1 MRMIPETTRK
11 RIIEALKA
19 NPNAAAVAREI
30 GNVSSN
36 TVGAIAKKANIDLG
50 RSGPKKF
57 SAEKCAQIIEALKAN
72 PNASAVAREIGGT
85 NQKAVSRLAKK
96 ANITLSQMSMRA
108 ASCARRDAARR
119 RGHAW
124 HQFRKNRS
132 DFTN

>member
-11 RIIEALKA
+11 RIIEALKVT
-19 NPNAAAVAREI
+19 PNAAAVAREI
-30 GNVSSN
+30 GNVSIS

-85 NQKAVSRLAKK
+85 NYKAVSRLAKK
-96 ANITLSQMSMRA
+96 ANITLSRTSMRA
-108 ASCARRDAARR
+108 ASSARRDAAKRQ
-119 RGHAW
+119 G
-124 HQFRKNRS
+124 QGLRS
-132 DFTN
+132 GNARP